1 MPRSCRQVR
10 TRHGTADAVR
20 RSIQQPDGH
29 TTAGPLPILPAELW
43 IMIGGFLSRGDWFT
57 TAEIEHQRGA
67 NTAKGHG
74 RVTDAELAAAVAVC
88 M

>member
-1 MPRSCRQVR
+1 
-10 TRHGTADAVR
+10 
-20 RSIQQPDGH
+20 
-29 TTAGPLPILPAELW
+29 
-43 IMIGGFLSRGDWFT
+43 MIGGFLSRGDWFT